1 METEAWVMVMSKS
14 ILKMAGQ
21 GVGEWI
27 RWAVMNGG
35 GACSQIYWTGHR
47 N

>member
-27 RWAVMNGG
+27 RWAVMNRGG
-35 GACSQIYWTGHR
+35 GLFSDLLDR
-47 N
+47 S